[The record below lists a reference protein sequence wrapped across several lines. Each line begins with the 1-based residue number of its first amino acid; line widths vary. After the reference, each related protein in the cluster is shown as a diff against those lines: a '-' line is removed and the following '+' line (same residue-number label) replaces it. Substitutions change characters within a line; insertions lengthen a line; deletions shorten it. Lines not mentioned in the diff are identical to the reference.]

1 MTLPKLPPTRL
12 HLVGQPTPEEVFEPD
27 SVSDLPLIRFIAFG
41 THHRVFG
48 WVRLRADRLTDLLNV
63 HPELHLADVEIETF
77 KDGIRRSLDDIT
89 IERRELVAVYAT
101 GPRGDWARRQD
112 TETHFVAVKSGNY
125 LIRGHVHADPGADP
139 LASVRERPAMFP
151 LTDAW
156 IEYRAGEEIKH
167 QSTGTI
173 IVNRD
178 QADSIQLIPDGAR

>member
-1 MTLPKLPPTRL
+1 MTLPKPPPTRL

-48 WVRLRADRLTDLLNV
+48 WVRLRADRLTDLLNA

-77 KDGIRRSLDDIT
+77 KDGIRRSVDDIT

-125 LIRGHVHADPGADP
+125 LIQGHLHADPDADP
-139 LASVRERPAMFP
+139 MASLRERPAMFP

-156 IEYRAGEEIKH
+156 IEYRLGEEIKH

-178 QADSIQLIPDGAR
+178 QAEWIRLATDGDR